1 MELLRIGEPVL
12 DTVGRELRD
21 LRISVTDRCNFR
33 CPYCMPAEL
42 FGEAYE
48 FLPKPE
54 ILSFEEIV
62 RLTGV
67 FVAEGV
73 RKLRI
78 TGGEP
83 LLRAELP
90 SLIESLAEL
99 SDDLDI
105 ALTTNGYLLEPR
117 AAALARAGLRR
128 VTVSLDG
135 HDEETFRQ
143 MSGREADFS
152 RVLRGIEAAAAAGL
166 TPLKINC
173 VVRAGVNEHAI
184 VPLAERFRGTGHVLR
199 FIEFMDVG
207 TRNGWDLSQ
216 VVSAE
221 SILERLDN
229 AFGVEPIAPNY
240 DGEVATR
247 FRYRDGAGEVGVIA
261 SVTRPFCGDCTR
273 ARITSDGKLVTCL
286 FSNEGVD
293 LKGPLRAGA
302 SDEELRATLR
312 GVWSRRADRYSEMRT
327 EETAAG
333 RAKIEMFQV
342 GG

>member
-1 MELLRIGEPVL
+1 VELLGVTGGVR
-12 DTVGRELRD
+12 DTRDRALRD

-54 ILSFEEIV
+54 ILSFEEIT
-62 RLTGV
+62 RLARL

-73 RKLRI
+73 TKLRI

-83 LLRAELP
+83 LLRAQLP
-90 SLIESLAEL
+90 LLIEALSGL
-99 SDDLDI
+99 SDSLDI
-105 ALTTNGYLLEPR
+105 ALTTNGYLLAPR
-117 AAALARAGLRR
+117 AAALAAAGLRR

-135 HDEETFRQ
+135 HDSETFRR
-143 MSGREADFS
+143 MAGREGDID
-152 RVLRGIEAAAAAGL
+152 RVLDGIHAAGEAGL
-166 TPLKINC
+166 TPVKINC
-173 VVRAGVNEHAI
+173 VVRAGVNEEAI
-184 VPLAERFRGTGHVLR
+184 LPLAERFRGTGHILR

-216 VVSAE
+216 VVPAE
-221 SILERLDN
+221 EILARLDR
-229 AFGVEPIAPNY
+229 AFGIEPITRGY
-240 DGEVATR
+240 RGEVASR
-247 FRYRDGAGEVGVIA
+247 FRYLDGGGEVGVIA

-273 ARITSDGKLVTCL
+273 ARITSDGKFVTCL
-286 FSNEGVD
+286 FSDHGID

-302 SDEELRATLR
+302 SDNELRATIQ
-312 GVWSRRADRYSEMRT
+312 GVWVARDDRYSELRSA
-327 EETAAG
+327 ETAASRG
-333 RAKIEMFQV
+333 RLEMYHV